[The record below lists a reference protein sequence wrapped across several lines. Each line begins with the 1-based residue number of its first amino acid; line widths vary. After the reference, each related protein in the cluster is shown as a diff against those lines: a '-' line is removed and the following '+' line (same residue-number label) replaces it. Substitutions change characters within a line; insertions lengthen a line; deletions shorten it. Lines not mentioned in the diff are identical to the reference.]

1 MMERRVIKA
10 EELFADCT
18 PIERLIAT
26 SCDQFDG
33 EKDESRDF
41 VRRLRA
47 GEKFPYCGITPR
59 GTIALLI
66 S

>member
-1 MMERRVIKA
+1 MERRVIKA

-18 PIERLIAT
+18 PPERSIVT
-26 SCDQFDG
+26 SYDQFDG
-33 EKDESRDF
+33 EKDEFWDL

-47 GEKFPYCGITPR
+47 GEKFSYCGITPR
-59 GTIALLI
+59 GTIAFLI